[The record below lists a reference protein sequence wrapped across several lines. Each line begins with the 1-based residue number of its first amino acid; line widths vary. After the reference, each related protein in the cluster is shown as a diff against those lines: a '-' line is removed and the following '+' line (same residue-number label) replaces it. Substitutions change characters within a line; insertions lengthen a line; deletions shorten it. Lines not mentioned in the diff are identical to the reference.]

1 VEASVLIIFAGLP
14 GVGKTSVAREL
25 ARRRGWTHLRI
36 DTIEQVLSDSGAGD
50 IVRADPGL
58 GYMIAYAV
66 AVDNL
71 RLGLTVVG
79 DSVNS
84 LPITRDAWRAVAEK
98 AGTAF
103 VEVEVVCSDPIEH
116 RRRVETR
123 VIDVVGLTPPT
134 WPEVQTREYHPWP
147 RPRIVVDTAGRSL
160 ETCVDELEAAL
171 DAANPTQT

>member
-1 VEASVLIIFAGLP
+1 VLIIFAGLP

-36 DTIEQVLSDSGAGD
+36 DTIEQVLTDSKADD

-71 RLGLTVVG
+71 KLGLTVVG

-84 LPITRDAWRAVAEK
+84 LPVTREAWRAVAEK
-98 AGTAF
+98 AGATS
-103 VEVEVVCSDPIEH
+103 VEVEVICSDPVEH
-116 RRRVETR
+116 RTRVETR
-123 VIDVVGLTPPT
+123 IVDVVGLTPPT
-134 WPEVQTREYHPWP
+134 WDQVQAREYHPWP
-147 RPRIVVDTAGRSL
+147 RQRIVVDTAGRSL
-160 ETCVDELEAAL
+160 ESCVDALETAL
-171 DAANPTQT
+171 DAGGFIRT

>member
-1 VEASVLIIFAGLP
+1 MLIIFAGLP

-25 ARRRGWTHLRI
+25 ARRRGATHLRI
-36 DTIEQVLSDSGAGD
+36 DTIEQVLTDSKADD

-71 RLGLTVVG
+71 KLGLTVVG

-84 LPITRDAWRAVAEK
+84 LPVTRDAWRAVAEQ
-98 AGTAF
+98 AGTPC
-103 VEVEVVCSDPIEH
+103 VEVEVICSDAAEH

-123 VIDVVGLTPPT
+123 TIDVAGLTPPT
-134 WPEVQTREYHPWP
+134 WEQVQAREYHSWP
-147 RPRIVVDTAGRSL
+147 RGRIIVDTAGRSL
-160 ETCVDELEAAL
+160 EACVDALEAAL
-171 DAANPTQT
+171 DAASPS